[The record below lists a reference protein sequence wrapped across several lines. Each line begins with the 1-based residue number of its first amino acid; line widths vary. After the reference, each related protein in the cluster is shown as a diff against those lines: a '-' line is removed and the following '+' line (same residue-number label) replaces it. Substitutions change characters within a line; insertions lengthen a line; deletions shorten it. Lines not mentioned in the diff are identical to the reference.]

1 MTIWKSK
8 EESSSNSLRKAA
20 GDRQERDVAFYLR
33 RAFKDTEDYIVFN
46 DYSFTFNG
54 ENAQIDHLIIHRY
67 GFLIIESK
75 SIYGEVKVNDKAE
88 WSRSYKGQ
96 WSGIPSPIKQAE
108 LQAEL
113 FKDMLAD
120 NKQEFLGKI
129 LGIQK
134 GVRGRKWDTLCAVS
148 NSCIL
153 HRDNIPEDINKSVI
167 KSEGVAEAVKA
178 IGGKTVAG
186 KFFGSDPEF
195 LDEEMESIANFVYSK
210 ATNIKEASDIPSF
223 EPKAPTRS
231 KEPAKEKAKAPAQ
244 ATEPD
249 KPNTAPQVEPTK
261 KASSVFCKKCGETEE
276 LDDLYGQYGYYVKCR
291 KCSTNTSMKQACSL
305 CGNKK
310 VKLSKKKQDYFL
322 SCECSEP
329 YVIFSKK

>member
-1 MTIWKSK
+1 MTIWKLK
-8 EESSSNSLRKAA
+8 EESSTNSLRKAA

-67 GFLIIESK
+67 GFLVIESK
-75 SIYGEVKVNDKAE
+75 SIYGEVKVNDTAE
-88 WSRSYKGQ
+88 WARSYKGQ

-108 LQAEL
+108 LQTTLLKE
-113 FKDMLAD
+113 MLTE
-120 NKQEFLGKI
+120 NKKKFLGKA
-129 LGIQK
+129 LGIQQS
-134 GVRGRKWDTLCAVS
+134 VRGRKWNVLCAVS

-153 HRDNIPEDINKSVI
+153 HRDNIPKAVNKSVI

-178 IGGKTVAG
+178 IGGKNIVG
-186 KFFGSDPEF
+186 KVFGSEPLFSD
-195 LDEEMESIANFVYSK
+195 DEMISIANFLYSQ
-210 ATNIKEASDIPSF
+210 AINIKEASDTPSL

-231 KEPAKEKAKAPAQ
+231 KEPAKAKAKAPVQ
-244 ATEPD
+244 AKEPD
-249 KPNTAPQVEPTK
+249 KPNVAPQVEPTK

-322 SCECSEP
+322 GCECSEP